1 MPHIFALIF
10 KPLYIYSKHMVLL
23 YLLFVKHCET
33 IINQLIPCTEFKE
46 VYEELENLRRLVQ
59 KYRLELSNREGN
71 FNRMFTE
78 KTPIHLD
85 SRNRNSLMPAQSKS
99 SSRDKSFSYAM
110 SQTYGASTD
119 AVDPV
124 GIRRPAYNLIFIFFT
139 LLTGHGDLHFL
150 FSTFFKNAIFLC
162 NRYGNF

>member
-1 MPHIFALIF
+1 MPHLFALIF
-10 KPLYIYSKHMVLL
+10 KPLYIYSTHMVLL

-33 IINQLIPCTEFKE
+33 IINQSIPCTEFKE

-85 SRNRNSLMPAQSKS
+85 SRNRNSLIPAQSKS

-124 GIRRPAYNLIFIFFT
+124 CMQYSFQKT
-139 LLTGHGDLHFL
+139 
-150 FSTFFKNAIFLC
+150 
-162 NRYGNF
+162 